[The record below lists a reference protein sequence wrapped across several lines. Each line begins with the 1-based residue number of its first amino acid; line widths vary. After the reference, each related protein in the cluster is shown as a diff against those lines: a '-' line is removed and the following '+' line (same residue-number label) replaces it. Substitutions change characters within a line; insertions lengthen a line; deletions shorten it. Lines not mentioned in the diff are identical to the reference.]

1 MYLSQDC
8 VRDCLKFIES
18 DLPFGHFLHLSD
30 FLESDN
36 LNGYSEQDI
45 KYTLM
50 KLSETDFLHST
61 PTIIENNLIA
71 FSTGMLTWNGH
82 KFLDTIRD
90 PEVWSKTKKV
100 TNHLESV
107 SISLLS
113 EIGSKVITNMIDKNL

>member
-1 MYLSQDC
+1 MRLNQDC
-8 VRDCLKFIES
+8 VRDCLKFVES
-18 DLPFGHFLHLSD
+18 DLTLGHFLRLSD
-30 FLESDN
+30 FLTSDS
-36 LNGYSEQDI
+36 LKKYSEQDI

-61 PTIIENNLIA
+61 PNILENDLIS

-100 TNHLESV
+100 TSHLESV
-107 SISLLS
+107 SITLLS
-113 EIGSKVITNMIDKNL
+113 EIGSKVITNMIDKNF

>member
-1 MYLSQDC
+1 MRLNQDC
-8 VRDCLKFIES
+8 VRDCLKFVES
-18 DLPFGHFLHLSD
+18 DLTLGHFLRLSD
-30 FLESDN
+30 FLTSDS
-36 LNGYSEQDI
+36 LKKYSEQDI

-61 PTIIENNLIA
+61 PNIMENDLIS

-82 KFLDTIRD
+82 RFLDTIRD

-107 SISLLS
+107 SITLLS
-113 EIGSKVITNMIDKNL
+113 EIGSKVITNMIDKNF